1 MILKIN
7 STQELIMRAKNKQ
20 ITLTSGAALQILTDI
35 EFILISLKNI
45 ARHYYDNVDNAED
58 IDPMAYA
65 LETTRF
71 IDKNDVVYKLAEMR
85 KLVSESYDNQL
96 DPDELEALEEMIDT
110 MNVWLKPGD

>member
-1 MILKIN
+1 
-7 STQELIMRAKNKQ
+7 MRAKIKQ

-71 IDKNDVVYKLAEMR
+71 IDKNDIVYKLAEMR
-85 KLVSESYDNQL
+85 KLISESYDNQL